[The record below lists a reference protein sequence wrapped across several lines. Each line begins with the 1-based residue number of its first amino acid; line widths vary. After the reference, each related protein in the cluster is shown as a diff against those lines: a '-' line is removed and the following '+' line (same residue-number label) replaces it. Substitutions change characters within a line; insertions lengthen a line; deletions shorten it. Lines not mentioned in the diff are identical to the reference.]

1 MFTTQIKA
9 LTPMQLSFE
18 QQLQK
23 NEQQDIVPFQ
33 DIFETAVKDAYQKE
47 KELEK
52 SQYLL
57 ATGQI
62 DDPHT
67 VPAAAAQAQLSVD
80 LMVQL
85 RNKALDAYNELMRI
99 NL

>member
-18 QQLQK
+18 QQSQK

>member
-1 MFTTQIKA
+1 MFTTQMKT
-9 LTPMQLSFE
+9 LTPIQLSFE
-18 QQLQK
+18 QQAQK
-23 NEQQDIVPFQ
+23 NQQQETIPFQ

-47 KELEK
+47 KELEQ

>member
-1 MFTTQIKA
+1 MFTTQIKT
-9 LTPMQLSFE
+9 LTPLQLSFE
-18 QQLQK
+18 QQSQK
-23 NEQQDIVPFQ
+23 NQQQDFVPFQ

-85 RNKALDAYNELMRI
+85 RNKAVDAYNELMRI